1 MTSKIDPK
9 NDEQSRALLETVEQL
24 REQQFPHLSADLV
37 RNVLRIHSSAAAGEV
52 DLVRAVEEAVEQHLA
67 KVI

>member
-37 RNVLRIHSSAAAGEV
+37 CTVLRIHSSAAAGEV
-52 DLVRAVEEAVEQHLA
+52 DLVRAVEEVVEQHLA
-67 KVI
+67 KEI